1 MQKRRRFKQTT
12 SLEERLIAEAKRLRS
27 EAQMMPQGIERE
39 RRLRQA
45 RQAETGVQMSEWL
58 RSPGAMPSD

>member
-12 SLEERLIAEAKRLRS
+12 SLEERLNAEASRLRS
-27 EAQMMPQGIERE
+27 EAQLMAPGKERE
-39 RRLRQA
+39 RLLQQA
-45 RQAETGVQMSEWL
+45 RQAETSVHMSEWL